1 MGFLGKLR
9 FVSRL
14 MADPDLDR
22 LYRDLK
28 EGRLFSD
35 PHLDWWREDAAFLQ
49 AHGLRAAIAAG
60 MKVGRNP
67 KVEPGVIF
75 MGAPHI
81 EIGDDFVVSFGATVR
96 AVDAP
101 IRIGNQ
107 VNLGPLAAIIGA
119 NHGVAVGVP
128 IQQQPHR
135 SEPVTIGNDVW
146 IGAGAIVLPG
156 VCIGA
161 GAVVAAGAVVTAD
174 VPPGAMVAGV
184 PAVVIGSRAP
194 VVV

>member
-1 MGFLGKLR
+1 MGLLGKLR

-28 EGRLFSD
+28 EGRLFTD
-35 PHLDWWREDAAFLQ
+35 PALDWWREEAAFLQ
-49 AHGLRAAIAAG
+49 AHSLRAAIANG
-60 MKVGRNP
+60 MTVGRNP
-67 KVEPGVIF
+67 KVEPAVIF
-75 MGAPHI
+75 MGAPLI
-81 EIGDDFVVSFGATVR
+81 AIGDDFVASFGATIR

-107 VNLGPLAAIIGA
+107 VNLGPLSAIIGA
-119 NHGVAVGVP
+119 NHGLEPGTP

-135 SEPVTIGNDVW
+135 SLPVAIGDDVW

-156 VCIGA
+156 VTIGA
-161 GAVVAAGAVVTAD
+161 GAVVAAGAVVTTN
-174 VPPGAMVAGV
+174 VPPLAIVAGV
-184 PAVVIGSRAP
+184 PAAPIGSRGGTA
-194 VVV
+194 